1 MKKILLMLSVCSLL
15 FSGSGCIKDD
25 GCQNKTVQS
34 EQAAILA
41 YATANSITATAHSSG
56 LYYQITNPGSGPTP
70 SLTSRVSVR
79 YTGKLLDGTVF
90 DAQTG
95 TPVTFT
101 LGGVINGWQLG
112 LQLLQEG
119 GTIKLI
125 VPSSLAYGCG
135 GQGTIPGNAILYF
148 EIQLVDVL

>member
-1 MKKILLMLSVCSLL
+1 MKRILLILSVCSLL
-15 FSGSGCIKDD
+15 ISGSGCIKDV

-56 LYYQITNPGSGPTP
+56 MYYQVINAGSGPTP

-79 YTGKLLDGTVF
+79 YTGKLMDGTVF
-90 DAQTG
+90 DTQTG

-101 LGGVINGWQLG
+101 LGGVIHGWQLG
-112 LQLLQEG
+112 LQLIQKG

-125 VPSSLAYGCG
+125 VPSSLAYGCSG
-135 GQGTIPGNAILYF
+135 YGAIPGNAILYF
-148 EIQLVDVL
+148 DIQLVDVL